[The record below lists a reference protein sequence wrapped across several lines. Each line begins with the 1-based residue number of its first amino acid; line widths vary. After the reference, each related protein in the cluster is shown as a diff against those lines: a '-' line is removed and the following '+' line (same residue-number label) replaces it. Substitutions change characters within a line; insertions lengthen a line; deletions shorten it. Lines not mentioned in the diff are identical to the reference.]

1 METKNEEHKKNN
13 KIKLKL
19 ISIKKPPN
27 INDKKIYKNIIL
39 NNNLNKQK
47 SDLLRIKNNKK
58 SIGLINSYLQS
69 LKKNNSSQ
77 NYNKINNLP
86 KINNNSLANRNSK
99 NIKSFSPIPVSNS
112 NIFESTS
119 SRSINKS
126 NKIQYLS
133 NINLINTK
141 KSRNNSNLL
150 KSLVSPKYRAN
161 FFKTPNSEKK
171 NVTNDEINKSSNI
184 NNDKNNSS
192 NEKQNIKKRINKF
205 KPFGFSDFYNISKN
219 SDVSAKNIYK
229 YYILEEIRDNSPE
242 KNLNFTK
249 LILKK
254 YKNQKDKLN
263 ELYGINENNI
273 RRLKEI
279 KNNKFIAFKEDFNL
293 KEYQNI
299 LCSMIKKTCAN
310 ESIIVLKKNYE
321 KFNEDLKYYKKNM
334 KYRGRYTKLA
344 DKIRKNAPSFLIQRL
359 EQLDEENL
367 ISKAKYFNVDISN
380 NQLKQ

>member
-1 METKNEEHKKNN
+1 M
-13 KIKLKL
+13 
-19 ISIKKPPN
+19 
-27 INDKKIYKNIIL
+27 
-39 NNNLNKQK
+39 
-47 SDLLRIKNNKK
+47 
-58 SIGLINSYLQS
+58 
-69 LKKNNSSQ
+69 
-77 NYNKINNLP
+77 
-86 KINNNSLANRNSK
+86 
-99 NIKSFSPIPVSNS
+99 
-112 NIFESTS
+112 
-119 SRSINKS
+119 
-126 NKIQYLS
+126 
-133 NINLINTK
+133 
-141 KSRNNSNLL
+141 
-150 KSLVSPKYRAN
+150 KSLVSPKNRAN